1 MRASLTLVRAILLIT
16 ALAVLPACAVRIS
29 SNTGSSVASASASV
43 SNGTPFGT
51 AVIVGVMAAD
61 AVRYYRVG
69 PDGRTPVYGAPE
81 PDPTRAINVQDCTQ
95 PVDVSA
101 GNLLCR

>member
-1 MRASLTLVRAILLIT
+1 MRGIVAIA
-16 ALAVLPACAVRIS
+16 ALSVIALSACAVRIS
-29 SNTGSSVASASASV
+29 SSTGGGAASASASV
-43 SNGTPFGT
+43 SSGTPLGA

-61 AVRYYRVG
+61 AARYYRVG
-69 PDGRTPVYGAPE
+69 PDGKTPVYGAPE

-95 PVDVSA
+95 PVDLSA